1 MASLEQQENGNW
13 IIRFRFP
20 VNGKV
25 RKFNRSLKTQSEKI
39 AVQKHSM
46 IEETINLI
54 NTGRLALPDGATEK
68 VVATFILSGGKLT
81 VRPQAIRSV
90 LLEDLWMEYLSQY
103 SIGKEKSSVATEET
117 HKKNLIK
124 ILGNISI
131 QSINTDML
139 QNYVN
144 KRSQQ
149 KGNRG
154 KTIQSATIKKELQ
167 TFRALWSVAKTKG
180 YVKGSYP
187 TNGVTL
193 PKANLNP
200 PFRTRE
206 QIQLRIQS
214 GDLNEHQIREEW
226 SSLFLREKEIIDLL
240 KFVKK
245 NAINEFIY
253 PAFAFAAYT
262 GARRSEIMRSEIH
275 DFDFKQ
281 KKVMIRQKKRETD
294 KNLTFREVI
303 LHSALAK
310 IMQEWFRIHPGGTY
324 TIVTPPSMSHRK
336 IRSNKPQPLSADQ
349 MHDHFTRTLEGSEW
363 EMLRGWHVLRH
374 SFASNCAR
382 QGVREAVID
391 SWMGHSPDSK
401 IKQRYQHLFP
411 EDTQSAMEKL
421 FSD

>member
-1 MASLEQQENGNW
+1 MASIEKQKTGNW
-13 IIRFRFP
+13 TIRFRFP
-20 VNGKV
+20 VNGKM

-39 AVQKHSM
+39 AVQKHAM

-54 NTGRLALPDGATEK
+54 DTGRLALPDGATEK

-81 VRPQAIRSV
+81 VRPQAIKSV
-90 LLEDLWMEYLSQY
+90 LLEDLWMEYRSQY
-103 SIGKEKSSVATEET
+103 SIGKEQNSVATEET
-117 HKKNLIK
+117 HKKNLVK

-131 QSINTDML
+131 QSITTDML

-144 KRSQQ
+144 KRSLQ
-149 KGNRG
+149 KGIRG

-167 TFRALWSVAKTKG
+167 TFRALWTTAINKG
-180 YVKGSYP
+180 YVKGAYP
-187 TNGVTL
+187 TDGVTL
-193 PKANLNP
+193 PKANENP
-200 PFRTRE
+200 PFRTIE
-206 QIQLRIQS
+206 QIEQRIQS
-214 GDLNEHQIREEW
+214 GDLSEHQIKEEW

-240 KFVKK
+240 KFVKN

-294 KNLTFREVI
+294 KNLTFREVV
-303 LHSALAK
+303 LHPTLAK
-310 IMQEWFRIHPGGTY
+310 IMREWFEIHPGSKY
-324 TIVTPPSMSHRK
+324 TIVTPPSMSHRR

-349 MHDHFTRTLEGSEW
+349 MQDHFSRTLEGSEW

-382 QGVREAVID
+382 QGLREAVID

-401 IKQRYQHLFP
+401 IKKRYQHLFP
-411 EDTQSAMEKL
+411 EDTETAMEKL
-421 FSD
+421 FQ